1 MTEKKLTEKGGRIRR
16 KIIDTTARI
25 LREEGLRAATVRR
38 IAGEARVNIS
48 SVRYYF
54 GSKDQLIA
62 LAMDDLVGGLETV
75 IACLDDTRVPPK
87 ERLRRYI
94 RAYIPLA
101 RKHPALFRTFAQ
113 PDGASRD
120 TYFMYLSFLYEQCWP
135 KFTQAV
141 GEAACLTD
149 RRDIELKS
157 LQLVSAIEFPVIL
170 EMNKGEFFTE
180 NYCDP
185 AALDR
190 YIDLLLGRPA

>member
-1 MTEKKLTEKGGRIRR
+1 M
-16 KIIDTTARI
+16 
-25 LREEGLRAATVRR
+25 
-38 IAGEARVNIS
+38 
-48 SVRYYF
+48 RYYF

-113 PDGASRD
+113 PDGAARD

-170 EMNKGEFFTE
+170 EMNKGEFSRKITVILPRSTATSIFFW
-180 NYCDP
+180 
-185 AALDR
+185 ADR
-190 YIDLLLGRPA
+190 RERAKTPFRFHADGVFIVFFYFPGPSMPSVFHRARLTSAPPT